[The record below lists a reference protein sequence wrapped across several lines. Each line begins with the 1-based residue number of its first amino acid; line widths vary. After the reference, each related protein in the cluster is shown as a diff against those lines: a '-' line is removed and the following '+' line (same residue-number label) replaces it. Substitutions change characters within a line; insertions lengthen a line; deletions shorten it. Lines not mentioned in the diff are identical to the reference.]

1 MVAVAAF
8 SQCAPAVEELT
19 LAIPF
24 KCNAY
29 VTPLDPASKETPS
42 FANSVIANGY
52 SLPNDA
58 EMIAG
63 AWLPEYQQQ
72 EPHQISVFFWT
83 AYAGELHFGL
93 RAEDVPAGVAELK
106 VKCCGKS
113 FKLKVSDADASKDY
127 YVG

>member
-1 MVAVAAF
+1 MKSIRNFFLAALCLMTAVAAF
-8 SQCAPAVEELT
+8 TQCAPAIEELT
-19 LAIPF
+19 LEIPF

-93 RAEDVPAGVAELK
+93 RAEDVPAGVFAFTSGSPK
-106 VKCCGKS
+106 RS
-113 FKLKVSDADASKDY
+113 I
-127 YVG
+127 